1 MDRRLLPFQ
10 GWRLTMFQAVMI
22 GVFLIFTIR
31 MYDLQ
36 ILRYDAY
43 QAAADEN
50 RLNELPLPA
59 ARGVIFDRNG
69 LQLARNVPAFNVE
82 IVPAGLPAD
91 DAQVLNIYN
100 RLSALVDV
108 PPTAAAAAR
117 ASGIRQRSIEELV
130 REGEGIAPFR
140 PVVIAADVELEVALR
155 LREEALDMP
164 GVSVRAISVREYP
177 TGAVTSHIV
186 GYMGPIG
193 AEEAEQLREQ
203 GYNPA
208 FDRIGYDGLELF
220 YEDILAGERGN
231 ILREI
236 DVAGAQIGTSLRQID
251 PVPGQNLRLT
261 IDTDLQRF
269 AQQALIDEIQ
279 RHNTL
284 QAESGLFQNQS
295 QQGVVIAMD
304 PRNGQV
310 LSMVS
315 YPGYDNTRF
324 ARNIDAAYY
333 LEVFNDPLRPLL
345 NNAIRSLY
353 PPGSVWKLITASG
366 ALQEGVIAPEQNL
379 FDPGSLVVENRYAPN
394 DPAASQTFFCWF
406 REGHQEVNMRE
417 GLAQS
422 CNVYFY
428 QIGGGNADVSPQSL
442 RPGGLGI
449 TDLFRYSTAYGIGTE
464 LGIELPGENP
474 GRMPE
479 PDWKRRLYGENWS
492 TGDTYNAALGQGYI
506 NITPLQL
513 LSMAATVA
521 NGGTLYQPTLIE
533 SVLDAQ
539 GNVSRPFQPA
549 IVRDLSIDRY
559 GPSDIITLTQVEDM
573 IMKGGSSLACTCE
586 PDTDNEF
593 YNPVRC
599 NPAAYRNTVDVNPD
613 PFVEDIRTY
622 RINIP
627 REYVFNGNICNPLR
641 FNNTYEPAFVS
652 QSNLS
657 IVQQGARDVV
667 TVGTGS
673 RAALD
678 DIGIAVA
685 GKTGTAQ
692 YCDDIARPL
701 GLCRFGAW
709 PSHAWFVGWAP
720 FENPE
725 IVIIAFVYNGQEG
738 SRVALPVVN
747 ATMREYFRLQQ
758 DRQGDRPT
766 GSDLALPTDPGTG
779 ELIVPPPPT
788 DGQAGG

>member
-1 MDRRLLPFQ
+1 
-10 GWRLTMFQAVMI
+10 MFQAVMI
-22 GVFLIFTIR
+22 GVFLVFGIR

-36 ILRYDAY
+36 ILRFDAY

-59 ARGVIFDRNG
+59 ARGVMFDRNG
-69 LQLARNVPAFNVE
+69 VQLARNVPAFNVE
-82 IVPAGLPAD
+82 IVPAELPTD
-91 DAQVLNIYN
+91 DNRVLEIFN

-108 PPTAAAAAR
+108 PPTAVAAAR
-117 ASGIRQRSIEELV
+117 ATGRRLRSIEELV

-140 PVVIAADVELEVALR
+140 PVVIAVDVPLEVALR

-177 TGAVTSHIV
+177 TGAVTAHII

-193 AEEAEQLREQ
+193 AEEAEALREQ

-208 FDRIGYDGLELF
+208 FDRIGYDGLEAF
-220 YEDILAGERGN
+220 YEDILGGRRGA

-236 DVAGAQIGTSLRQID
+236 DVAGEQIGTALRQVD
-251 PVPGQNLRLT
+251 PVPGQNVRLT
-261 IDTDLQRF
+261 LDSELQAF
-269 AQQALIDEIQ
+269 AQQALIDQISI
-279 RHNTL
+279 HNAL
-284 QAESGLFQNQS
+284 QAQSGFFQLQS

-310 LSMVS
+310 LAMVS
-315 YPGYDNTRF
+315 FPGYDNTRF
-324 ARNIDAAYY
+324 ARNIDADYY
-333 LEVFNDPLRPLL
+333 LEVVNDPLRPLI

-353 PPGSVWKLITASG
+353 PPGSVWKLITAAG
-366 ALQEGVIAPEQNL
+366 ALQEGVISPEQNL

-406 REGHQEVNMRE
+406 REGHREVNMRE

-422 CNVYFY
+422 CNVFFY
-428 QIGGGNADVSPQSL
+428 QVGGGNPDVSSQSL
-442 RPGGLGI
+442 RPGGLGVLN
-449 TDLFRYSTAYGIGTE
+449 LFRYATAFGIGTE
-464 LGIELPGENP
+464 LGVELLGENP

-506 NITPLQL
+506 NVTPLQL
-513 LSMAATVA
+513 LNMAVTVA
-521 NGGTLYQPTLIE
+521 NGGTLFQPTLIE
-533 SVLDAQ
+533 SVQDVQ
-539 GNVSRPFQPA
+539 GNITRAFQPA
-549 IVRDLSIDRY
+549 IVRDLVIDRY
-559 GPSDIITLTQVEDM
+559 SPTDIITLTQVEDM
-573 IMKGGSSLACTCE
+573 IMKGSSSLACTCE
-586 PDTDNEF
+586 PDADNQF

-599 NPAAYRNTVDVNPD
+599 NPATYLNTVDVNPD

-641 FNNTYEPAFVS
+641 FDSTFQPAFVS
-652 QSNLS
+652 SSNLS
-657 IVQQGARDVV
+657 IVQQGSRDVV
-667 TVGTGS
+667 TVGTGQ
-673 RAALD
+673 RASLD
-678 DIGIAVA
+678 DIGITVA

-720 FENPE
+720 YEAPE
-725 IVIIAFVYNGQEG
+725 IAVIAFVYNGQEG
-738 SRVALPVVN
+738 SRVALPVVTE
-747 ATMREYFRLQQ
+747 TMREYFRLQQ
-758 DRQGDRPT
+758 LRQGTRPT
-766 GSDLALPTDPGTG
+766 GSDLDLPVDPGTG
-779 ELIVPPPPT
+779 EQILPPPPVET
-788 DGQAGG
+788 GTGG